1 MDDLITPIRITSLR
15 TSNPEE
21 VIDLKLSSTTLIR
34 PVEELPSIV
43 DTSSASKSNNNR
55 KPTSPED
62 ALEILRSQP
71 SLSEL
76 STTLSYLISRP
87 QTTGDTNQNETTSPP
102 EFDITSISPLTSRVV
117 NVLIIDII
125 PSFWGILTSS
135 TSSHKTDRNKLLQC
149 LRSIVGLGGVIE
161 RLRLLLKQV
170 PTAGRAKNVTVTKV
184 DIEGVG
190 KKEGVLVQI
199 RDLMDVLGYILRGNG
214 VLETFWEGLKYTSGS
229 QNAEDRKKE
238 MAWKEFVGLVA
249 GGKVLS
255 VAAEADIAISEAG
268 DVVEKRRY
276 SWIGDGKQYTAWLR
290 ENIRSIVDKTD
301 INDNNMWKAIS
312 SVLAR
317 GFGLGYTESLIDIR
331 LYQNPSILTKDIF
344 TSVRL
349 LLSHLKDHERGN
361 YINTLLK
368 LLSQNHLPAYSEDNE
383 NYTKCVLLAAKV
395 IEELC
400 ILNDGLQKGY
410 QDVLLEWILVNGGP
424 GSGEPT
430 GIRRAIICALKAS
443 TEAPTIFQEV
453 LESQVQTFGENLWIR
468 HAPIIHQEV
477 NVQCLLLCAGYVHSQ
492 PPSYLKII
500 ARSSSFMNGVSNHL
514 ASTNTRVR
522 FLGMI
527 VGETISTLV
536 DKSER
541 QLKFKDS
548 LDASDEEA
556 AKWRA
561 LITVDDI
568 MPNFDI
574 FKDKAFAF
582 SSSKRSPKKPAP
594 ASAKKPTIV
603 EITDT
608 PSSTAVDTTPS
619 TRIQELDS
627 SSDDDLVPYPKPDS
641 DPEDSD
647 DDATLVNRKKV
658 QPPVYIRDLLYLLGD
673 HDSFDKQKIALLN
686 AAVLIR
692 RKATNGTEVSAHAV
706 DLLAALVGI
715 QDKFSMEDFDN
726 LRLKAVVSLLVT
738 LPLVSGPWTSQRIFE
753 GDYSL
758 AERCVMLSGIG
769 IAAMELSGEEIPDNS
784 PLYQLQ
790 LSASEKEKTHF
801 PSKKLPKRL
810 HDIYAP
816 PSTAIDTISNRL
828 KDSILQPIA
837 AKAADELS
845 PAPNLVK
852 IRKFSTRMEV
862 EASRKK
868 PGVNKLS
875 QIVIP
880 AFFGPLTGRW
890 WVYVKDHGGA
900 SSDRLIPHLL
910 GLYIKTLT
918 VLLHATGPN
927 GLMVPQM
934 VDGFWDILL
943 SLRHAKITLE
953 NSTVLDAVLI
963 GLLTIFDICREDRDR
978 RRLAEERSK
987 ELVETQEWVSKVFEG
1002 SDGSEG
1008 NGEERKGLAAAVLLR
1023 CREVVER
1030 YERILM
1036 GDLIG

>member
-1 MDDLITPIRITSLR
+1 MDSLLTPIRITSLK
-15 TSNPEE
+15 TSNTEGE
-21 VIDLKLSSTTLIR
+21 AVDLKLSSTTLTR
-34 PVEELPSIV
+34 PVEELPSTAT
-43 DTSSASKSNNNR
+43 TSTSKNNTNR

-76 STTLSYLISRP
+76 STTLSYLLSQPRV
-87 QTTGDTNQNETTSPP
+87 TTSANQNESVSSPT
-102 EFDITSISPLTSRVV
+102 FDITSISPLTSRIV
-117 NVLIIDII
+117 NVLIVDII
-125 PSFWGILTSS
+125 PSFWGLLTSS
-135 TSSHKTDRNKLLQC
+135 TSSHKADRSKLLQC

-170 PTAGRAKNVTVTKV
+170 PTAGRPKNVTVTKV
-184 DIEGVG
+184 DVEGVG
-190 KKEGVLVQI
+190 KREGVIMQV
-199 RDLMDVLGYILRGNG
+199 RDLMDVLGLILRGNG
-214 VLETFWEGLKYTSGS
+214 ALGIFWEGLKFTNGSG
-229 QNAEDRKKE
+229 NAEDRKKE

-255 VAAEADIAISEAG
+255 VAAEADIAISEA
-268 DVVEKRRY
+268 DEAVEKRRY
-276 SWIGDGKQYTAWLR
+276 SWIADGKQYTAWLR
-290 ENIRSIVDKTD
+290 GNILNMTD
-301 INDNNMWKAIS
+301 GMDMTNIDAWKATA

-317 GFGLGYTESLIDIR
+317 GFGLGYTESLIDTR
-331 LYQNPSILTKDIF
+331 LYLNPSTLTKNIF
-344 TSVRL
+344 TRTRL
-349 LLSHLKDHERGN
+349 LLSHLKEHERGN

-368 LLSQNHLPAYSEDNE
+368 LLSQHHLPVYSEDNE
-383 NYTKCVLLAAKV
+383 NHTKHVSLAAKI

-400 ILNDGLQKGY
+400 ILNDGLQNGY

-424 GSGEPT
+424 GSGEPI

-443 TEAPTIFQEV
+443 TEAPTIFQEA

-500 ARSSSFMNGVSNHL
+500 ARSSSFMHGVSNHL

-527 VGETISTLV
+527 VGETISKLV
-536 DKSER
+536 DKTER

-548 LDASDEEA
+548 LDVSDEEA

-561 LITVDDI
+561 LVEVDDI
-568 MPNFDI
+568 IPSFDI
-574 FKDKAFAF
+574 FKDKVFEP
-582 SSSKRSPKKPAP
+582 SSLKRTSKKPA
-594 ASAKKPTIV
+594 STLTKKPVVV
-603 EITDT
+603 EITST
-608 PSSTAVDTTPS
+608 PGTISITDISS

-627 SSDDDLVPYPKPDS
+627 SSDDDLIPYPKPDS

-647 DDATLVNRKKV
+647 DDATLVNRKKIP
-658 QPPVYIRDLLYLLGD
+658 PPVYIRDLLYLLTD
-673 HDSFDKQKIALLN
+673 HDSFDKQKVALLH

-692 RKATNGTEVSAHAV
+692 RKATYGTEVSAHAV
-706 DLLAALVGI
+706 DLLTALIGM

-738 LPLVSGPWTSQRIFE
+738 LPLISGPWTSQRIFE
-753 GDYSL
+753 GEYSL

-769 IAAMELSGEEIPDNS
+769 IAAMELSGEDIPDDS
-784 PLYQLQ
+784 PLYHLQ
-790 LSASEKEKTHF
+790 LSTSEKEKTQF

-816 PSTAIDTISNRL
+816 SDTAIDTISTRL
-828 KDSILQPIA
+828 KDTILQPIA

-845 PAPNLVK
+845 TAPNLIK

-862 EASRKK
+862 EANRKK

-910 GLYIKTLT
+910 ALYVKTLT
-918 VLLHATGPN
+918 VLLHTTGPN

-934 VDGFWDILL
+934 VDGLWDILL

-963 GLLTIFDICREDRDR
+963 GLLTIFEVCKEDRDR
-978 RRLAEERSK
+978 KRLAEERSK

>member
-1 MDDLITPIRITSLR
+1 M
-15 TSNPEE
+15 
-21 VIDLKLSSTTLIR
+21 
-34 PVEELPSIV
+34 
-43 DTSSASKSNNNR
+43 
-55 KPTSPED
+55 
-62 ALEILRSQP
+62 
-71 SLSEL
+71 
-76 STTLSYLISRP
+76 
-87 QTTGDTNQNETTSPP
+87 
-102 EFDITSISPLTSRVV
+102 
-117 NVLIIDII
+117 
-125 PSFWGILTSS
+125 
-135 TSSHKTDRNKLLQC
+135 
-149 LRSIVGLGGVIE
+149 GLGGVIE

-170 PTAGRAKNVTVTKV
+170 PTAGRPKNVTVIKA

-214 VLETFWEGLKYTSGS
+214 VLETFWEGLKFTSGS
-229 QNAEDRKKE
+229 RDAEDRKKE

-255 VAAEADIAISEAG
+255 VAAEADIAISEA
-268 DVVEKRRY
+268 DEAVERRRY
-276 SWIGDGKQYTAWLR
+276 SWIGDGKQYTAWMR
-290 ENIRSIVDKTD
+290 ENILKMVNEMD
-301 INDNNMWKAIS
+301 INDTDAWKAVA

-317 GFGLGYTESLIDIR
+317 GFGLGYTESLVDVK
-331 LYQNPSILTKDIF
+331 LYLNPSTLTKDIF
-344 TSVRL
+344 TRLRL
-349 LLSHLKDHERGN
+349 LLSHLKEHERGN

-368 LLSQNHLPAYSEDNE
+368 LLSQHHLPVYSEDNE
-383 NYTKCVLLAAKV
+383 NYQKHVSLAAKI

-400 ILNDGLQKGY
+400 ILDDGLQNGY

-424 GSGEPT
+424 GSGEPI

-443 TEAPTIFQEV
+443 TEAPTIFQEA

-477 NVQCLLLCAGYVHSQ
+477 NAQCLLLCAGYVHSQ

-500 ARSSSFMNGVSNHL
+500 ARSSSFTNGVSNHL

-527 VGETISTLV
+527 VGETISSLV
-536 DKSER
+536 DKTER

-548 LDASDEEA
+548 LDATDEEA

-561 LITVDDI
+561 LVNVDDT

-574 FKDKAFAF
+574 FKDKIFE
-582 SSSKRSPKKPAP
+582 SSSPKNPSKEPKSS
-594 ASAKKPTIV
+594 SAKNPTII
-603 EITDT
+603 EITGS
-608 PSSTAVDTTPS
+608 PGTPS
-619 TRIQELDS
+619 TRIQEVDP
-627 SSDDDLVPYPKPDS
+627 SSDDDLIPYAKPDS

-647 DDATLVNRKKV
+647 DDATLVNRKKIP
-658 QPPVYIRDLLYLLGD
+658 PPVYIRDLLYLLTD
-673 HDSFDKQKIALLN
+673 HDSFDKQKIALLH

-692 RKATNGTEVSAHAV
+692 RKATYGTEVSAHAI
-706 DLLAALVGI
+706 DLLTALVGM
-715 QDKFSMEDFDN
+715 QDKFSMENFDN

-738 LPLVSGPWTSQRIFE
+738 LPLISGPWTSQRIFE

-769 IAAMELSGEEIPDNS
+769 IAATELSGEEIPGDS
-784 PLYQLQ
+784 PLYHLQ
-790 LSASEKEKTHF
+790 LSTSEKEKARF

-810 HDIYAP
+810 HDIYASP
-816 PSTAIDTISNRL
+816 PDTAIDTISNRL

-845 PAPNLVK
+845 TAPNLIK

-862 EASRKK
+862 EANRKK
-868 PGVNKLS
+868 PGINKLS

-900 SSDRLIPHLL
+900 SSDTLIPHLL
-910 GLYIKTLT
+910 ALYIKTLT
-918 VLLHATGPN
+918 VLLHTTGPN

-943 SLRHAKITLE
+943 SLRHTRITLE

-963 GLLTIFDICREDRDR
+963 GLLTIFDVCKEDRSSK
-978 RRLAEERSK
+978 RLAEERSK
-987 ELVETQEWVSKVFEG
+987 ELVETQEWVSRVFEG

-1008 NGEERKGLAAAVLLR
+1008 TGEERKGLAAAVLLR

>member
-1 MDDLITPIRITSLR
+1 MDDLLKPIRITSLK

-34 PVEELPSIV
+34 PVEELPPINGP
-43 DTSSASKSNNNR
+43 TPSSSNNR

-71 SLSEL
+71 SLPEL
-76 STTLSYLISRP
+76 STTLEYLLSQPHLTIN
-87 QTTGDTNQNETTSPP
+87 TENDIATSPQVF
-102 EFDITSISPLTSRVV
+102 EITSISPLTSRIV
-117 NVLIIDII
+117 NVLIVDII

-135 TSSHKTDRNKLLQC
+135 ASSHKTDRNKLLRC

-170 PTAGRAKNVTVTKV
+170 PTAGRPKNVTVTKV
-184 DIEGVG
+184 DVEGVG
-190 KKEGVLVQI
+190 RREGVLAQI

-214 VLETFWEGLKYTSGS
+214 FLGVFWEGLKHTSGS
-229 QNAEDRKKE
+229 ANAEDRKKE

-255 VAAEADIAISEAG
+255 IAAEADIAISEA
-268 DVVEKRRY
+268 DEAVEKKRY
-276 SWIGDGKQYTAWLR
+276 SWVGDGKEYTSWLR
-290 ENIRSIVDKTD
+290 ENIAKIVDEADIDDTD
-301 INDNNMWKAIS
+301 AWKAVA

-317 GFGLGYTESLIDIR
+317 GFGLGYSDNLTDAR
-331 LYQNPSILTKDIF
+331 LYLKVPTLTKDLFARI
-344 TSVRL
+344 RL
-349 LLSHLKDHERGN
+349 LLSHLKEHERGN

-368 LLSQNHLPAYSEDNE
+368 LLSQHHLPIHLEETE
-383 NYTKCVLLAAKV
+383 NYTKHISLAAKI

-424 GSGEPT
+424 GSGEPI
-430 GIRRAIICALKAS
+430 GIRRAIISAIKAS
-443 TEAPTIFQEV
+443 TEAPTILQEA
-453 LESQVQTFGENLWIR
+453 LDSQVQTFGENLWIR

-477 NVQCLLLCAGYVHSQ
+477 NVQCLLLCAGYIHSQ
-492 PPSYLKII
+492 PLSYLKVV

-514 ASTNTRVR
+514 GSTNTRVR

-527 VGETISTLV
+527 VGETISALV
-536 DKSER
+536 DKDER
-541 QLKFKDS
+541 QLKFKDA
-548 LDASDEEA
+548 LDASEEEA
-556 AKWRA
+556 AKWKA
-561 LITVDDI
+561 LVKTDDI
-568 MPNFDI
+568 IPGFGI
-574 FKDKAFAF
+574 FNDKAFE
-582 SSSKRSPKKPAP
+582 SSPPKKT
-594 ASAKKPTIV
+594 SKKPTSTKKKPVVV
-603 EITDT
+603 EVTGPPGTKPVDITL
-608 PSSTAVDTTPS
+608 SN
-619 TRIQELDS
+619 RIQELDS
-627 SSDDDLVPYPKPDS
+627 SDDDDLIPYPKPDS

-658 QPPVYIRDLLYLLGD
+658 SPPVYIRDLLYLLTD
-673 HDSFDKQKIALLN
+673 HDSFDKQRIALIH

-692 RKATNGTEVSAHAV
+692 RKATYGTELSSHAV
-706 DLLAALVGI
+706 DLLTALVGM
-715 QDKFSMEDFDN
+715 QDKFEMENFDN
-726 LRLKAVVSLLVT
+726 LRLKAIVSLLVT
-738 LPLVSGPWTSQRIFE
+738 LPLLSGPWTSQRIFE

-758 AERCVMLSGIG
+758 SQRCVMLSAIG
-769 IAAMELSGEEIPDNS
+769 IAAMELAGEEIPDDS
-784 PLYQLQ
+784 PLYTFQ
-790 LSASEKEKTHF
+790 LSASERERTQF

-810 HDIYAP
+810 HDVYAS
-816 PSTAIDTISNRL
+816 STTPVDTISNRL
-828 KDSILQPIA
+828 KNSILQPIA
-837 AKAADELS
+837 AKAADELTPGPS
-845 PAPNLVK
+845 MIKV
-852 IRKFSTRMEV
+852 RKFSTRMEV
-862 EASRKK
+862 EANRKK

-875 QIVIP
+875 QVVVP

-890 WVYVKDHGGA
+890 WVFVKDHGGA
-900 SSDRLIPHLL
+900 SSERLIPHLL
-910 GLYIKTLT
+910 ALYIKTLT
-918 VLLHATGPN
+918 VLLHTTGPN

-963 GLLTIFDICREDRDR
+963 GLLTIFEVCKEDRDR

-1008 NGEERKGLAAAVLLR
+1008 VGEERKGLAAAVLLR